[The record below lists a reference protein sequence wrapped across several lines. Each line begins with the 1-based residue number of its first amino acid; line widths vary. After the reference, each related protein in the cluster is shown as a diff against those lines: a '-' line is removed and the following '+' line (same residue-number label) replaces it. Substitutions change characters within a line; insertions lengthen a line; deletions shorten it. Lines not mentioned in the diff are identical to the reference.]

1 MDCGDAVGSL
11 VVADKLDLEGLG
23 AGHDQGYN
31 LSSSLLIRLAVAL
44 EGDVTGWVDL
54 LDYSA
59 SFDVEDHTIAAPLV
73 VAAPTQD
80 ADVISI
86 DLRDEWVSPLRE
98 IWDVDELPS
107 LRPQPEHLYGVQ
119 LANATI
125 PASDVDLVSNT
136 DS

>member
-11 VVADKLDLEGLG
+11 VVADQLDLEGLG

-119 LANATI
+119 LANTTI

>member
-119 LANATI
+119 LANTTI